1 MFWPLIAGFVA
12 FVLVAI
18 ILGWLLDPAR
28 RHDAEQH

>member
-12 FVLVAI
+12 FVLLAI

-28 RHDAEQH
+28 HHDAEQH